1 MASLFAFGGYSQEV
15 TALKA
20 EVARLTGERADL
32 LQRCRDVEAR
42 AQAPAQQPQAGTDL
56 QHFIETATISIFGI
70 DMNGKVNA
78 WNSRVEELMGRKAQ
92 DVLGHTLHDVL
103 SHSNETP
110 AETRTEVCTT
120 PSFIYIH
127 IYIYIYIYGKVF
139 WRPAGCFSAGVKTMI
154 CDPMAMVQDIQKKSS
169 QEAAGRGGGV

>member
-1 MASLFAFGGYSQEV
+1 MASLFGFGGNSQEV

-139 WRPAGCFSAGVKTMI
+139 WRPAGCVSAR
-154 CDPMAMVQDIQKKSS
+154 P
-169 QEAAGRGGGV
+169 

>member
-1 MASLFAFGGYSQEV
+1 MASLFGFGGNSQEV
-15 TALKA
+15 MALKA
-20 EVARLTGERADL
+20 EVARMKGENADL
-32 LQRCRDVEAR
+32 LQRCLAGDVEAR

-92 DVLGHTLHDVL
+92 DVLGNTLHDVL

-110 AETRTEVCTT
+110 AEKRTEVSTT
-120 PSFIYIH
+120 PSFIYIYIYIYIH
-127 IYIYIYIYGKVF
+127 IYIYIYIY
-139 WRPAGCFSAGVKTMI
+139 I
-154 CDPMAMVQDIQKKSS
+154 YI
-169 QEAAGRGGGV
+169 